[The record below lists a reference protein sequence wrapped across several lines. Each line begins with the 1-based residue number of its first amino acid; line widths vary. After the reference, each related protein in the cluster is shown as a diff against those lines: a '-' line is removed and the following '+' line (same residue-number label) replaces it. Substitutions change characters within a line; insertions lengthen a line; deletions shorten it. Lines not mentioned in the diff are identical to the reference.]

1 VLTDGY
7 WLCPLSS
14 KFGIERETFAIQ
26 ISCFSLKLTILW
38 LFVPCFRRTR
48 SKSTFEL
55 ASKYG
60 TIDFEYQSLNPL
72 VADNAID
79 IPKGAPHF
87 METEQAL
94 LHRCATTL
102 DRILDFAPCENFA
115 IVSHAP
121 CAQALALHLE
131 GKGIENSRLGA
142 WPLGG
147 VSKFSRMLYS
157 NNSDGNISYGPWAME
172 FYGDT
177 EHMPGKYQVGAKVR
191 VQILSYSTM
200 SIQCQ
205 WDLMFGC
212 FHQHAIFLTG

>member
-1 VLTDGY
+1 VVIVA
-7 WLCPLSS
+7 
-14 KFGIERETFAIQ
+14 F
-26 ISCFSLKLTILW
+26 
-38 LFVPCFRRTR
+38 FRRTR

-55 ASKYG
+55 AAKYG
-60 TIDFEYQSLNPL
+60 TIDFEYESLNPL

-87 METEQAL
+87 IETEQAL
-94 LHRCATTL
+94 LDRCATTL
-102 DRILDFAPCENFA
+102 DRILEFTLGENFA

-157 NNSDGNISYGPWAME
+157 NNSDGNTSYGPWAME

-191 VQILSYSTM
+191 AKKLSYSTM
-200 SIQCQ
+200 IIKCQ
-205 WDLMFGC
+205 WFLMFGC
-212 FHQHAIFLTG
+212 IHLYAIFLTD